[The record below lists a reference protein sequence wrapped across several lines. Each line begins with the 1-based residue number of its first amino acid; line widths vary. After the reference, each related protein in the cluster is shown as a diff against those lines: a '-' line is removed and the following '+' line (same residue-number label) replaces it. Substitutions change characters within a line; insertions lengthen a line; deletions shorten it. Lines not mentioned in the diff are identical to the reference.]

1 MKVAVN
7 WIVFSL
13 RRYMYL
19 YLGSEVIFMKTLAL
33 SVIAALGLATAP
45 AMAQEEGGAAGGSAS
60 GFSVGAMSTQAMVF
74 AGVAAAATV
83 AVVSDS
89 SSNPIVDDGD
99 DGGQEPDPDPIV
111 TVTGTGTNTYTITI
125 PAQ

>member
-1 MKVAVN
+1 
-7 WIVFSL
+7 
-13 RRYMYL
+13 
-19 YLGSEVIFMKTLAL
+19 MKTLAL

-45 AMAQEEGGAAGGSAS
+45 AMAQEGTAGESAS
-60 GFSVGAMSTQAMVF
+60 GAGIGGMSTQALVF

-89 SSNPIVDDGD
+89 SSNPVVDDPED
-99 DGGQEPDPDPIV
+99 PTDPDPIV

>member
-1 MKVAVN
+1 
-7 WIVFSL
+7 
-13 RRYMYL
+13 
-19 YLGSEVIFMKTLAL
+19 MKTLAL

-45 AMAQEEGGAAGGSAS
+45 AMAQEGTAGESAS
-60 GFSVGAMSTQAMVF
+60 GAGIGGMSTQALVF

-89 SSNPIVDDGD
+89 SSNPVVDDPED
-99 DGGQEPDPDPIV
+99 PTDPSDPDPIV

>member
-1 MKVAVN
+1 
-7 WIVFSL
+7 
-13 RRYMYL
+13 
-19 YLGSEVIFMKTLAL
+19 MKTLAL

-45 AMAQEEGGAAGGSAS
+45 AMAQDGAAGEQAS
-60 GFSVGAMSTQAMVF
+60 GSGIGGMSTQAMVF
-74 AGVAAAATV
+74 AGVAAAATI

-89 SSNPIVDDGD
+89 SSSPVVDPEDPTD
-99 DGGQEPDPDPIV
+99 PTDPDPIV

>member
-7 WIVFSL
+7 WSVFSL
-13 RRYMYL
+13 QRYMYQ

-89 SSNPIVDDGD
+89 SSNPIVDDNPE
-99 DGGQEPDPDPIV
+99 EPTDPDPIV

>member
-1 MKVAVN
+1 
-7 WIVFSL
+7 
-13 RRYMYL
+13 
-19 YLGSEVIFMKTLAL
+19 MKTLAL
-33 SVIAALGLATAP
+33 SVVAALGLAAAP
-45 AMAQEEGGAAGGSAS
+45 AMAQDGAAGANAS
-60 GFSVGAMSTQAMVF
+60 ESGYGGLSTEAWVF

-89 SSNPIVDDGD
+89 SSNSAIDPTDPTD
-99 DGGQEPDPDPIV
+99 PTDPDPIV

>member
-1 MKVAVN
+1 
-7 WIVFSL
+7 
-13 RRYMYL
+13 
-19 YLGSEVIFMKTLAL
+19 MKTLAL

-45 AMAQEEGGAAGGSAS
+45 AMAQEGAAGEEAS
-60 GFSVGAMSTQAMVF
+60 GSGIGGMSTQAMIF

-89 SSNPIVDDGD
+89 SSNPVVDDNPE
-99 DGGQEPDPDPIV
+99 EPTDPDPIV

>member
-1 MKVAVN
+1 
-7 WIVFSL
+7 
-13 RRYMYL
+13 
-19 YLGSEVIFMKTLAL
+19 MKTLAL
-33 SVIAALGLATAP
+33 SIVAALGLATAP
-45 AMAQEEGGAAGGSAS
+45 AIAQQGAAGSDAS
-60 GFSVGAMSTQAMVF
+60 ESGYGGLSTEAWVF

-89 SSNPIVDDGD
+89 SSNPAVDPTDPTD
-99 DGGQEPDPDPIV
+99 PTDPDPIV

>member
-7 WIVFSL
+7 WSVFSL
-13 RRYMYL
+13 QRYMYQ
-19 YLGSEVIFMKTLAL
+19 YLGSEVNIMKTLAL

-45 AMAQEEGGAAGGSAS
+45 AMAQEGTAGESAS
-60 GFSVGAMSTQAMVF
+60 GAGIGGMSTQAMVF

-89 SSNPIVDDGD
+89 SSNPVVDDNPE
-99 DGGQEPDPDPIV
+99 EPTDPDPIV

>member
-1 MKVAVN
+1 
-7 WIVFSL
+7 
-13 RRYMYL
+13 
-19 YLGSEVIFMKTLAL
+19 MKTLAL

-45 AMAQEEGGAAGGSAS
+45 AMAQDGAAGEEAS
-60 GFSVGAMSTQAMVF
+60 GSGIGGMSTQAMVF
-74 AGVAAAATV
+74 AGVAAAATI

-89 SSNPIVDDGD
+89 SSNPAADDD
-99 DGGQEPDPDPIV
+99 DDDNGGENPDPIV

>member
-7 WIVFSL
+7 WRVFSL
-13 RRYMYL
+13 QRYMYQ
-19 YLGSEVIFMKTLAL
+19 YLGSEVNIMKTLAL

-45 AMAQEEGGAAGGSAS
+45 AMAQDGAAGEGAS
-60 GFSVGAMSTQAMVF
+60 GAGIGGMSTQALVF

-89 SSNPIVDDGD
+89 SSNPVVDDNPE
-99 DGGQEPDPDPIV
+99 EPTDPDPIV